1 MFEQTW
7 RSADDVAEE
16 SGRSYS
22 VEGDHKPFV
31 FSGGSF
37 EYFGI
42 WISNLFLTIL
52 TVGIYSAWAK
62 VRRLRYFYG
71 NTTVADHSFDFH
83 GSPIAILKGRLIA
96 VAFFIVYN
104 ISITVFPSSILIF
117 LLLFIFLFPWVIKQS
132 LRFNARMTSYRNV
145 RFDFHGSYLGALY
158 ALILWPIIGFL
169 SLFTLMPFATRAT
182 QNYLARNF
190 SYGGRPFK
198 GKLPIGKIYGYFFK
212 TILIGFALAA
222 IGSAIVYLAFS
233 GVEIPPEALQIEGE
247 EAPPLPVDLGILI
260 AVYGGML
267 FAFVVAPTYYSTLV
281 HNLLYNSVVLD
292 EQHGFDSR
300 LNPWRMVWIVLSNL
314 IAVAATLGLLYPWTQ
329 IRLARYKAKNTSLIT
344 SGDLDKYTS
353 QLEAD
358 SATGDAFG
366 DVLDFDIAF

>member
-1 MFEQTW
+1 MTEQVL
-7 RSADDVAEE
+7 RAGAEDTPDA
-16 SGRSYS
+16 SRTYS

-52 TVGIYSAWAK
+52 TLGIYSAWAK

-83 GSPIAILKGRLIA
+83 GSPIAILKGRLLA
-96 VAFFIVYN
+96 VAFFVVYN
-104 ISITVFPSSILIF
+104 ISITVFPSSVFVF
-117 LLLFIFLFPWVIKQS
+117 LVVFIFLFPWVITRS

-145 RFDFHGSYLGALY
+145 RFDFHGSYFGALY
-158 ALILWPIIGFL
+158 ALIIWPIIGFL

-198 GKLPIGKIYGYFFK
+198 GKLPIGPIYIYFLQTILFFLGLAVLVGAVGYFI
-212 TILIGFALAA
+212 TITTGLSTELNVEDPEQPAVG
-222 IGSAIVYLAFS
+222 
-233 GVEIPPEALQIEGE
+233 GVFILGYFLLLFVLVI
-247 EAPPLPVDLGILI
+247 API
-260 AVYGGML
+260 
-267 FAFVVAPTYYSTLV
+267 YYSTKV
-281 HNLLYNSVVLD
+281 HNLLYNTVVLD
-292 EQHGFDSR
+292 ERHGFDSR
-300 LNPWRMVWIVLSNL
+300 LGPMRMVWIVLTNL
-314 IAVAATLGLLYPWTQ
+314 LAVALTLGLLYPWTQ
-329 IRLARYKAKNTSLIT
+329 IRLARYRAANTTLIA
-344 SGDLDKYTS
+344 GENLDKYTS
-353 QLEAD
+353 QVEAD